1 VDLPVI
7 INRFTSADGTQ
18 RYLLRLSDGE
28 AVESVLIPREER
40 VTFCISSQIGCALGC
55 TFCLTGQLGLT
66 RDLSTDEIIAQ
77 VLLLQRESQNSRFSV
92 VMMGMG
98 EPLQNYDNVL
108 GAIHILHDDR
118 GLKVP
123 MTRITVS
130 TAGLVPGIE
139 RLASEPLFPN
149 LSISLTGV
157 TNKTRDTLMPLNR
170 KYPIESVMEVIRK
183 LPIARQKRVMFECV
197 MIKGLTDS
205 PEDAERLSR
214 LVSGM
219 RVKVNLIPLN
229 PAEEIPFERPDD
241 EAILRFQEIL
251 IRNGI
256 ATFVRKNRG
265 NDISGA
271 CGQLKK
277 TTGGSKP

>member
-1 VDLPVI
+1 MLSKVESESPVI
-7 INRFTSADGTQ
+7 TNRFTSSDGTQ
-18 RYLLRLSDGE
+18 RYLLCLHDGQLI
-28 AVESVLIPREER
+28 ESVLIPRDDR
-40 VTFCISSQIGCALGC
+40 ATFCISSQIGCVLGC

-139 RLASEPLFPN
+139 RLAGEPLFPN

-157 TNKTRDTLMPLNR
+157 TNKTRDTLMPINR
-170 KYPIESVMEVIRK
+170 KYPIESVIEV
-183 LPIARQKRVMFECV
+183 
-197 MIKGLTDS
+197 
-205 PEDAERLSR
+205 
-214 LVSGM
+214 
-219 RVKVNLIPLN
+219 
-229 PAEEIPFERPDD
+229 
-241 EAILRFQEIL
+241 
-251 IRNGI
+251 
-256 ATFVRKNRG
+256 
-265 NDISGA
+265 
-271 CGQLKK
+271 
-277 TTGGSKP
+277 